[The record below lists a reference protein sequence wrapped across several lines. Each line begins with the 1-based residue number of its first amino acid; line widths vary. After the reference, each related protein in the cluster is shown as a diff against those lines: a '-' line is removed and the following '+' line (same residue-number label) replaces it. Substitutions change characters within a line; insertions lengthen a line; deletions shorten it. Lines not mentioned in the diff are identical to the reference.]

1 MALPLPHVPAA
12 PRHVAIIMDGNRRW
26 SRAHGR
32 SLAEG
37 YKRGVDSLRAVVR
50 AAIGAGVETLTV
62 YGFSTENWQREASE
76 VSVLMRICAGAAQ
89 SELFGLAREKVRVKI
104 IGDLGAFPSP
114 VRTALERLAGAT
126 AANGRLTLCLAL
138 NYSGRAEILAAM
150 RGIARDVANG
160 TVAPDGIDDAL
171 VRSHLYDSE
180 SPDPDLLI
188 RTGGDLRISNF
199 LLYQVA
205 YTELLCAQ
213 TLWPDFGEADFAEAL
228 GEYARRKRSFGT

>member
-1 MALPLPHVPAA
+1 MAFPLPEVPAA

-26 SRAHGR
+26 SRSHGR
-32 SLAEG
+32 TLGEG

-50 AAIGAGVETLTV
+50 AATAAGVETLTV

-76 VSVLMRICAGAAQ
+76 VSVLMRICAGAAH
-89 SELFGLAREKVRVKI
+89 SELFGLVREHVRVRI
-104 IGDLGAFPSP
+104 IGDLTAFPSA
-114 VRTALERLAGAT
+114 VRAALERLESAT
-126 AANGRLTLCLAL
+126 AKNDRLTLCLAL

-160 TVAPDGIDDAL
+160 TVVPERIDEAL
-171 VRSHLYDSE
+171 VRSHLYDPQ

-205 YTELLCAQ
+205 YTELLCVQ
-213 TLWPDFGEADFAEAL
+213 TLWPDFGEAEFADAL
-228 GEYARRKRSFGT
+228 GEYAGRKRRFGA